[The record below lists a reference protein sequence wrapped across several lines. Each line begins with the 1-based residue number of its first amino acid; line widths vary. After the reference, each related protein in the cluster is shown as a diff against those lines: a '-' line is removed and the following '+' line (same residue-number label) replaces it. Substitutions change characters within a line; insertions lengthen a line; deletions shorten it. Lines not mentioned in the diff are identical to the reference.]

1 MRLVLNQ
8 VLMDG
13 FEDIQSPLMSD
24 GLLQKFEMLVE
35 EGTKLTPLGG
45 FDFSGYNARMQYR
58 YLAWR
63 KACLESLEVVGPIGV
78 PYKNKI
84 IGDANGGFFYQASA
98 YLALSSIRELF
109 EKLKASPELAAEAVP
124 AQSQQVQEQPLV
136 TQSQPATGV
145 RVLKPPPKLAGGP
158 VPAPA
163 VRLAPVAAAATA
175 APKSAYVVG
184 EFNDP
189 LRQQLA
195 AFLDEIGVVEIP
207 LDRIRG
213 EMLALESIPDDPDA
227 RFAFFVFNTD
237 DLTYAM
243 FELGHFV
250 GKLGRGHVVVLHMS
264 DVAVPKNIPGV
275 LTKPIVVKLEEASLS
290 IMKELKG
297 AGYVISI

>member
-1 MRLVLNQ
+1 
-8 VLMDG
+8 
-13 FEDIQSPLMSD
+13 MSEN
-24 GLLQKFEMLVE
+24 LLQRFEKLVE

-45 FDFSGYNARMQYR
+45 FDFSGYNARMQDR
-58 YLAWR
+58 YLSWR
-63 KACLESLEVVGPIGV
+63 KACLESLEMVGPIGV

-109 EKLKASPELAAEAVP
+109 EKLKASPELAAEPVP
-124 AQSQQVQEQPLV
+124 AQALQVQETSAAPQA
-136 TQSQPATGV
+136 QSEGGV
-145 RVLKPPPKLAGGP
+145 RTLKPPPKPGG
-158 VPAPA
+158 APA
-163 VRLAPVAAAATA
+163 VSPAAPAKAAAAVV
-175 APKSAYVVG
+175 PKSAYMIG
-184 EFNDP
+184 EINDP

-227 RFAFFVFNTD
+227 RFAFFIFNSD
-237 DLTYAM
+237 DLAYAM

-250 GKLGRGHVVVLHMS
+250 GKLGRGHVVVLHTT

-297 AGYVISI
+297 AG

>member
-1 MRLVLNQ
+1 
-8 VLMDG
+8 
-13 FEDIQSPLMSD
+13 MSEN
-24 GLLQKFEMLVE
+24 LLQRFEKLVE

-45 FDFSGYNARMQYR
+45 FDFSGYNARMQDR

-63 KACLESLEVVGPIGV
+63 KACLESLEMVGPIGV

-109 EKLKASPELAAEAVP
+109 EKLTISPELAAAPVP
-124 AQSQQVQEQPLV
+124 VQAPQVQEQPV
-136 TQSQPATGV
+136 AVQAQTTSGV
-145 RVLKPPPKLAGGP
+145 RTLKPPPKLAGGP
-158 VPAPA
+158 VPAPVPPRTA
-163 VRLAPVAAAATA
+163 QPAPVAAATSI

-184 EFNDP
+184 EINDP

-195 AFLDEIGVVEIP
+195 MFLEDIGVIEIP

-213 EMLALESIPDDPDA
+213 EMLSLESVPDNPDA
-227 RFAFFVFNTD
+227 KFAFFIFNSE
-237 DLTYAM
+237 DLAYAM

-250 GKLGRGHVVVLHMS
+250 GKLGRGHVVVLHS
-264 DVAVPKNIPGV
+264 TDVAVPKNIPGV

-297 AGYVISI
+297 AGYVISL

>member
-1 MRLVLNQ
+1 
-8 VLMDG
+8 
-13 FEDIQSPLMSD
+13 MSEN
-24 GLLQKFEMLVE
+24 LLQRFEKLVE

-45 FDFSGYNARMQYR
+45 FDFSGYNARMQDR

-63 KACLESLEVVGPIGV
+63 KACLESLELVGPIGV

-98 YLALSSIRELF
+98 YLALSSIKELF
-109 EKLKASPELAAEAVP
+109 EKLKASPELAVEPVP
-124 AQSQQVQEQPLV
+124 VQASPVQQQPEV
-136 TQSQPATGV
+136 TQTQPTSGV
-145 RVLKPPPKLAGGP
+145 RTLKPPPKLAPGP

-163 VRLAPVAAAATA
+163 AQPAPVVAAASA

-184 EFNDP
+184 EINDP

-195 AFLDEIGVVEIP
+195 VFLDEIGVVEIP

-213 EMLALESIPDDPDA
+213 EMLALESIPDNLDA
-227 RFAFFVFNTD
+227 KFAFFIFNSD
-237 DLTYAM
+237 DLAYAM

-250 GKLGRGHVVVLHMS
+250 GKLGRGHVVVLHMT

-297 AGYVISI
+297 AGYVISL

>member
-1 MRLVLNQ
+1 
-8 VLMDG
+8 
-13 FEDIQSPLMSD
+13 MSEN
-24 GLLQKFEMLVE
+24 LLQRFEKLVE
-35 EGTKLTPLGG
+35 EGTKLSPLGG
-45 FDFSGYNARMQYR
+45 FDFSGYNARMQDK

-84 IGDANGGFFYQASA
+84 AGDANGGFFYQASA
-98 YLALSSIRELF
+98 YLTLSSIRELV
-109 EKLKASPELAAEAVP
+109 EKLKASPELAVEPVP
-124 AQSQQVQEQPLV
+124 VQRPHVQEQPAV
-136 TQSQPATGV
+136 AQTESTSGV
-145 RVLKPPPKLAGGP
+145 RTLKPPPKPGG
-158 VPAPA
+158 VPAAAPQPVTVA
-163 VRLAPVAAAATA
+163 ASAPV

-184 EFNDP
+184 EINDP

-195 AFLDEIGVVEIP
+195 AFLDDIGVSEIP

-213 EMLALESIPDDPDA
+213 EMLALDSIPDDPDA
-227 RFAFFVFNTD
+227 RFAFFIFNSD
-237 DLTYAM
+237 DTAYAM

-264 DVAVPKNIPGV
+264 DVEVPKNIPGV

-297 AGYVISI
+297 AGYVISL

>member
-1 MRLVLNQ
+1 
-8 VLMDG
+8 
-13 FEDIQSPLMSD
+13 MSE

-35 EGTKLTPLGG
+35 EGTRLTPLGG
-45 FDFSGYNARMQYR
+45 FDFSGYNARMQDR

-63 KACLESLEVVGPIGV
+63 KACLESLDVVGPIGV
-78 PYKNKI
+78 PCKNKI

-98 YLALSSIRELF
+98 YLTLSSIKELF
-109 EKLKASPELAAEAVP
+109 EKLKASPELAAEVAP
-124 AQSQQVQEQPLV
+124 AQVPQVQQQPVV
-136 TQSQPATGV
+136 TQGQPAASGV

-158 VPAPA
+158 IPVPAPQP
-163 VRLAPVAAAATA
+163 APVASAVSA

-184 EFNDP
+184 EINDP

-195 AFLDEIGVVEIP
+195 EFLEEIGVVEIP

-227 RFAFFVFNTD
+227 RFAFFIFNSD
-237 DLTYAM
+237 DLAYAM

-250 GKLGRGHVVVLHMS
+250 GKLGRGHVVVLHTT
-264 DVAVPKNIPGV
+264 DVAVPKSIPGV
-275 LTKPIVVKLEEASLS
+275 LIKPIVVKLEEASLS

>member
-1 MRLVLNQ
+1 
-8 VLMDG
+8 
-13 FEDIQSPLMSD
+13 MSEN
-24 GLLQKFEMLVE
+24 LLQRFEKLVE

-45 FDFSGYNARMQYR
+45 FDFSGYNARMQDR

-63 KACLESLEVVGPIGV
+63 KACLESLELVGPIGV

-109 EKLKASPELAAEAVP
+109 EKLKVSPELAAEPVP
-124 AQSQQVQEQPLV
+124 VQAPQVQEQPAM
-136 TQSQPATGV
+136 TQAQPTSGV

-158 VPAPA
+158 VPAPVPPPA
-163 VRLAPVAAAATA
+163 AQPGPVVSASSSP
-175 APKSAYVVG
+175 PKSAYVVG
-184 EFNDP
+184 EINDP

-195 AFLDEIGVVEIP
+195 IFLEDIGVAEIP

-213 EMLALESIPDDPDA
+213 EMLALESVPDNPDA
-227 RFAFFVFNTD
+227 KFAFFIFNSD
-237 DLTYAM
+237 DLAYAM

-250 GKLGRGHVVVLHMS
+250 GKLGRGHVVVLHLS
-264 DVAVPKNIPGV
+264 DVEVPKNIPGV

-297 AGYVISI
+297 AGYVISL